1 MISLLIV
8 FPMRNPQSIFYDVLF
23 VMAMRIGTL
32 MIMSITQSLYY
43 SPLYMH
49 AGFKY
54 MYYTPLIID
63 SAIDLRTRVWI
74 EYMTG
79 EVVTSIKL
87 IPNITMDSLV
97 CKSDGAKVTFSI
109 EGKLPTGLNMG
120 SLSGLISGMP
130 TKELQPTVFTI
141 TATNSSGSASMIVT
155 LTIAKCEYEDLLYPV
170 FSFSAEGRLILSSAG
185 HSAPIASI

>member
-8 FPMRNPQSIFYDVLF
+8 FPMRNPQSFFYDVLF
-23 VMAMRIGTL
+23 VMTMRIGTL

-43 SPLYMH
+43 SPLYMY

-54 MYYTPLIID
+54 MYYIPLIID
-63 SAIDLRTRVWI
+63 SAIDLLTRIWI
-74 EYMTG
+74 EDMTG
-79 EVVTSIKL
+79 EVVSSIKL

-141 TATNSSGSASMIVT
+141 TTPGS
-155 LTIAKCEYEDLLYPV
+155 YRFY
-170 FSFSAEGRLILSSAG
+170 LSPLPTSR
-185 HSAPIASI
+185 

>member
-23 VMAMRIGTL
+23 VMTMRIGTL

-43 SPLYMH
+43 SPLYMY

-54 MYYTPLIID
+54 MCYIPLIID
-63 SAIDLRTRVWI
+63 SVIDLLTRIWI

-79 EVVTSIKL
+79 EVVSSIKL

-97 CKSDGAKVTFSI
+97 CKSDGTKVSFSI

-120 SLSGLISGMP
+120 SLSGLISGIP

-141 TATNSSGSASMIVT
+141 TTPGS
-155 LTIAKCEYEDLLYPV
+155 YRFY
-170 FSFSAEGRLILSSAG
+170 LSPLPTSR
-185 HSAPIASI
+185 